1 MIIRADFWIY
11 IFLIFGVSHITS
23 FAQAQPYQEAK
34 LVRKVLEIYQ
44 PKSFTMQREY
54 CGYFYEDNRGKLLV
68 GPVAAGTYAS
78 CTLDVPQYG
87 EIVASWHTHGSAD
100 ATGIAEIP
108 SFQDIQTDI

>member
-34 LVRKVLEIYQ
+34 LVRKVFEIYQ

-54 CGYFYEDNRGKLLV
+54 CGYFYEDNRANYWLARL
-68 GPVAAGTYAS
+68 P
-78 CTLDVPQYG
+78 LRP
-87 EIVASWHTHGSAD
+87 THLAR
-100 ATGIAEIP
+100 
-108 SFQDIQTDI
+108 